1 VMRNRCSIGRLLL
14 YGILTVAAFFWIYP
28 FLWML
33 SASFK
38 TQNEFFA
45 SSVSLFPKSVT
56 LENLVRAWN
65 NANFGVYFKN
75 SVLVT
80 VSVVLIVLFTTALA
94 GYVMGRYNFAGKKV
108 VLSILMASI
117 TIPLVFTII
126 PVYELLKGMG
136 LSKNLL
142 GLILAE
148 SGGGHVIFL
157 MLFSGFFASI
167 PKEMEEASLIDGC
180 SFPQLFIHIMF
191 PLSKPIMVTVVI
203 MQFIWT
209 WNSFLLPLTLTL
221 NNPNIRTLAVGLYAL
236 RGENVVDWT
245 GIAAGAS
252 IAVVPVIIIFIACQK
267 YFVDG
272 IAGAVKS

>member
-1 VMRNRCSIGRLLL
+1 MRNRCSIGRLLL

-108 VLSILMASI
+108 VLSI
-117 TIPLVFTII
+117 
-126 PVYELLKGMG
+126 
-136 LSKNLL
+136 
-142 GLILAE
+142 
-148 SGGGHVIFL
+148 
-157 MLFSGFFASI
+157 
-167 PKEMEEASLIDGC
+167 
-180 SFPQLFIHIMF
+180 
-191 PLSKPIMVTVVI
+191 
-203 MQFIWT
+203 
-209 WNSFLLPLTLTL
+209 
-221 NNPNIRTLAVGLYAL
+221 
-236 RGENVVDWT
+236 
-245 GIAAGAS
+245 
-252 IAVVPVIIIFIACQK
+252 
-267 YFVDG
+267 
-272 IAGAVKS
+272 

>member
-1 VMRNRCSIGRLLL
+1 MMRNRCSIGRLLL